1 MPYGF
6 IHAIE
11 QKGYS
16 EETIKS
22 YEKVSQQF
30 FSFISL
36 TYPENKEPFQI
47 SPTDIKNYLKA
58 QQEKQ
63 KSISTINKEL
73 AIIKTLF
80 NYLWEID
87 KVPVDPTVK
96 IRRIK
101 LQDRINL
108 EITYQEILELQNKVL
123 NNPSYS
129 PLRKVIF
136 LLAAKGLKT
145 ADFRF
150 TKQHVSISDLTNQ
163 VEVDLSNRT
172 ITLGGVEATI
182 FKEYYYESLANNSH
196 FVFNTKHR
204 LKDEPGPIQVM
215 SILTHLRAI
224 SKDFLPEHVPALT
237 LISIRKAL
245 IYDLYKKRIS
255 IQSIANRLG
264 IEEISASNY
273 LKTITEGVF
282 RQKTNTV

>member
-6 IHAIE
+6 IQAIE

-22 YEKVSQQF
+22 YEKVIQQF
-30 FSFISL
+30 FSFIGS
-36 TYPENKEPFQI
+36 TYPQNKEPFQI
-47 SPTDIKNYLKA
+47 SPSDIKQYLKE

-101 LQDRINL
+101 LQERINL
-108 EITYQEILELQNKVL
+108 EITYQEILELQIKVL

-136 LLAAKGLKT
+136 LLATKGLKT

-150 TKQHVSISDLTNQ
+150 TKQHVSISSTRNQ
-163 VEVDLSNRT
+163 VEIDLSNRM
-172 ITLGGVEATI
+172 ITLDGVEATI
-182 FKEYYYESLANNSH
+182 FKEYYYESLTNNNH
-196 FVFNTKHR
+196 YVFITKHR
-204 LKDEPGPIQVM
+204 AKEDPGPIQVM

-224 SKDFLPEHVPALT
+224 SKDLLPEHVPALT

-255 IQSIANRLG
+255 IQSIANQLG